1 MLKNKCFFSWLLK
14 TPKPSIA
21 IFVFYKELAIS
32 FNAGKQ
38 TKWYILISQEYL
50 TGSRKK
56 GEINAAKLG
65 NRYLVLIGKKNKI
78 LPHFT
83 FWAYSKKSL
92 LALLLKKISNNDALF
107 EEAICKDCSLTLY
120 SSIQKFKKMWIFPWY
135 V

>member
-1 MLKNKCFFSWLLK
+1 MFFQLLLK

-21 IFVFYKELAIS
+21 IFVFYKEPAIS
-32 FNAGKQ
+32 FNAGNQ

-56 GEINAAKLG
+56 GKINATKLG

-83 FWAYSKKSL
+83 FGP
-92 LALLLKKISNNDALF
+92 
-107 EEAICKDCSLTLY
+107 
-120 SSIQKFKKMWIFPWY
+120 IQKNY
-135 V
+135 C